1 MSEKKDLRE
10 VLRKVEAEGELV
22 RITREV
28 DPLDEI
34 PNVVKALS
42 KLPKIPALL
51 FEHVEGYPGMK
62 ALAAFF
68 GDRSRVLRSL
78 GLPLDPV
85 DMNSRILEALGQPLL
100 PRIGESGPC
109 KENVR
114 RPPFELGA
122 LFFTTKGS
130 HNQKTATIIPWL

>member
-1 MSEKKDLRE
+1 M
-10 VLRKVEAEGELV
+10 
-22 RITREV
+22 
-28 DPLDEI
+28 
-34 PNVVKALS
+34 VKALS

-62 ALAAFF
+62 ALAAF

-100 PRIGESGPC
+100 PRIAESGPC
-109 KENVR
+109 KENM
-114 RPPFELGA
+114 EG
-122 LFFTTKGS
+122 
-130 HNQKTATIIPWL
+130 